1 MTRNGL
7 LVTGCLLA
15 LLAPAAGAAG
25 PPAATSETDAM
36 VAAAFAAADPFFA
49 AAADPFFAP
58 DEPDSP
64 DAVTFSYFHVLGA
77 SMRPRDTTATVT
89 YDGLGCA
96 HMTGGD
102 GFATFPVTIPDGS
115 LLRFVRLYFCDTDV
129 AGDVAAYLY
138 EFDPPGG
145 AFTELLLLP
154 SGSSAGCS
162 TVLSADLNYT
172 VSNTR
177 ALALLVGSSDANE
190 QYCGL
195 RVAYYLPYIFRD
207 GFGTGDF
214 GRWSSVVN

>member
-1 MTRNGL
+1 MTRNGF
-7 LVTGCLLA
+7 LVIGCLLA
-15 LLAPAAGAAG
+15 LVAPAAGAAG
-25 PPAATSETDAM
+25 PPAASSEADAL
-36 VAAAFAAADPFFA
+36 VAAAFAGTDPV
-49 AAADPFFAP
+49 FAP

-64 DAVTFSYFHVLGA
+64 DAVSFSYFHVLGA
-77 SMRPRDTTATVT
+77 SMRPRVNTATVT

-115 LLRFVRLYFCDTDV
+115 LLRYVRLYFCDTDA
-129 AGDVAAYLY
+129 AGDVNGYLY

-145 AFTELLLLP
+145 AFIEHLLLP

-162 TVLSADLNYT
+162 SVLSADLNYT
-172 VSNTR
+172 VDNSR
-177 ALALLVGSSDANE
+177 ALALLVGSSDPNE

-207 GFGTGDF
+207 GFGTGNP
-214 GRWSSVVN
+214 GRWSSYTP